1 MYVYIGVRIP
11 VGDFLVDY
19 FGYEMAQQILAVL
32 VLEMARVEDE
42 ELRVL
47 GAKGRED
54 LGVKRREKRLQRYM
68 YVRTHI

>member
-1 MYVYIGVRIP
+1 MYMYIGVRIP
-11 VGDFLVDY
+11 VGDFFVDY
-19 FGYEMAQQILAVL
+19 FGYEMAQQVLAVL
-32 VLEMARVEDE
+32 VLEVARVEDE

-68 YVRTHI
+68 YV